1 MGAGDLT
8 MLDLRNIL
16 EWYELISDKNLP
28 YSGEQ
33 YLRTKVKVHGYLVS
47 MEDSSEPLASDLIGT
62 IVSGLESAKY
72 SDLQYARSLLE
83 NRLTRIN
90 EDIKSL
96 SALKDTVD
104 KRIGE
109 TKQ

>member
-8 MLDLRNIL
+8 ILDLRNIL
-16 EWYELISDKNLP
+16 EWYELIPDKNI
-28 YSGEQ
+28 SSEEQ
-33 YLRTKVKVHGYLVS
+33 YLRTKVKVQGYLVS

-62 IVSGLESAKY
+62 IVSGLESSKY

>member
-8 MLDLRNIL
+8 ILDLRNIL
-16 EWYELISDKNLP
+16 EWYELIPDKNI
-28 YSGEQ
+28 SSEEQ

-62 IVSGLESAKY
+62 IVSGLESSKY